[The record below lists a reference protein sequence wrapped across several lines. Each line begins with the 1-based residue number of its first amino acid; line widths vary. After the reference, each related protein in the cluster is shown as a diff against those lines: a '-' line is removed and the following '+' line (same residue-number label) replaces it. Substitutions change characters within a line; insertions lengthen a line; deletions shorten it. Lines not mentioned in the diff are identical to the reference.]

1 MFLLERYVGHK
12 GHHGPQGSHAVY
24 EPVGLFSD
32 YREAQ
37 SLKDRLSVRYGV
49 MAVRAGKGPT
59 RPCGYRI
66 RRVTSTLA

>member
-12 GHHGPQGSHAVY
+12 GHTGPQGSHPVY
-24 EPVGLFSD
+24 ERVGVFTD

-37 SLKDRLSVRYGV
+37 SLKDKLSVRYGV
-49 MAVRAGKGPT
+49 MVVRAGKGPT

-66 RRVTSTLA
+66 RSVVA